1 MTDSFPILTPNGI
14 TLSVSLHDGFVRFH
28 SDDGIVFFAEY
39 SLPTIE
45 SVAASGRGLWVR
57 GVDGGLSAENV
68 LQVLDYLPIPY

>member
-14 TLSVSLHDGFVRFH
+14 TLSVSLR
-28 SDDGIVFFAEY
+28 DGIVFFAEY

-68 LQVLDYLPIPY
+68 GQVLDYLPIPY